1 MLRSWRFE
9 RALKALRPSP
19 EQALTAYAAAVWPSG
34 DLAAM
39 DVPCLALDFELDG
52 LREGADILQAGWLPF
67 SGNSL
72 RLGEARSY
80 DIRSTARLDD
90 KAVTIH
96 GIGEERA
103 AAGLPIEQVLRELLS
118 CLSGRI
124 IVAHAA
130 AIERSALR
138 RMAKAAFGVDL
149 PVRTICTLTLEQRI
163 HPGLVGP
170 APYRLGASRRRYGL
184 PDYPPHDALTDAI
197 ATAELFR
204 AQLTRLP
211 ADVTLDRIETG

>member
-9 RALKALRPSP
+9 RSLKALRRSADP
-19 EQALTAYAAAVWPSG
+19 ALAAYATAAWPSA
-34 DLAAM
+34 DLPAQEA
-39 DVPCLALDFELDG
+39 PCLALDFELDG
-52 LREGADILQAGWLPF
+52 LSEGADILQAGWLPF
-67 SGNSL
+67 EGTSL
-72 RLGEARSY
+72 RLSKARSC

-103 AAGLPIEQVLRELLS
+103 AAGLPLEQVLRELLP

-130 AIERSALR
+130 AIERSAVR
-138 RMAKAAFGVDL
+138 RMARAVFGVDL
-149 PVRTICTLTLEQRI
+149 PLRTVCTLTLEQRM
-163 HPGLVGP
+163 HPNLVGT
-170 APYRLGASRRRYGL
+170 APYRLGATRKRYGL

-197 ATAELFR
+197 AAAELFR

-211 ADVTLDRIETG
+211 ANVTLAEVESG